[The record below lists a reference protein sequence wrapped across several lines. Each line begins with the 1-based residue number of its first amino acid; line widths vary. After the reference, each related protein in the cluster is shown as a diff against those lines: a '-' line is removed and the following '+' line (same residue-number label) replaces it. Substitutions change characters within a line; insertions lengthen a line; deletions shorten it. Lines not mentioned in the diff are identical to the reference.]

1 VHTRTRI
8 SAEAQGHFS
17 LISLDSPADDGG
29 MNEGVHSDSAC
40 ISSDRRF
47 IVTAVSKE
55 ACSSAFAG
63 RARADEPYVAGSFS
77 HGTSRHLK
85 NRGTAAPTWGAFESG
100 SGATHLRS
108 RQARRGFR
116 S

>member
-55 ACSSAFAG
+55 VALRLSQEGLVQMNRTLQG
-63 RARADEPYVAGSFS
+63 RSV
-77 HGTSRHLK
+77 
-85 NRGTAAPTWGAFESG
+85 TAPPGI
-100 SGATHLRS
+100 
-108 RQARRGFR
+108 
-116 S
+116 